1 MPVKDLDELSS
12 LAYSGTSWGSNVY
25 PFYVLFMLFL
35 AYATNQLDRF
45 LISVCTVAMATDL
58 DYGDQTC
65 TDNSSYLKSELNY
78 TDCSSYSEQARSVVL
93 HCMWGTGKHLV

>member
-1 MPVKDLDELSS
+1 MSEKGLEKSS
-12 LAYSGTSWGSNVY
+12 LVNPDTAWGYNVY
-25 PFYVLFMLFL
+25 RLYVLFLLLL
-35 AYATNQLDRF
+35 AYVTNQLDRF

-65 TDNSSYLKSELNY
+65 TDNSSYLKSELNF

-93 HCMWGTGKHLV
+93 Y